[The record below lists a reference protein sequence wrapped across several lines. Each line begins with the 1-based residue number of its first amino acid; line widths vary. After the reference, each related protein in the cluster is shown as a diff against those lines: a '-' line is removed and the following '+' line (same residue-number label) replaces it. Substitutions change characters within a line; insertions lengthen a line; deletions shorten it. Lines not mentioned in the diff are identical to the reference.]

1 MLDAVRYM
9 VVWNPIILTGLHFTL
24 LAFGVKPHEH
34 HHAAALFPLNG
45 TMALNGMMALNGTAV
60 LNGTAASLFTSQLAN
75 ATLA

>member
-34 HHAAALFPLNG
+34 HHHLAGAAFNGTMSLNG
-45 TMALNGMMALNGTAV
+45 TMALNGTAAALNG
-60 LNGTAASLFTSQLAN
+60 SLTF
-75 ATLA
+75 